1 MTEYATLLPGDP
13 GPWFRQRC
21 TTVHG
26 TYTFDMSAGRH
37 VLLFFFRSS
46 LEPQTAADLAA
57 LKASRDLFDG
67 RTAIL
72 FGVSA
77 DPEDESHRRV
87 AQDLPGTRFFWDSD
101 GLAGRLYG
109 ARRLD
114 GNDAAGM
121 RPCWVVLDP
130 MLRVLGVT
138 EQAPGRAAQVIEA
151 FRRQTA
157 QPVPNDRGAP
167 VLSLPGLF
175 EAEFC
180 QRLIACYEASESVA
194 SGVFTETD
202 LGRSRAVSDPGFK
215 RRRDCTLHD
224 RVLVQQVQ
232 ARIIRR
238 AVPEIRKAFQFE
250 ASRLD
255 RLILACYDAADR
267 GCFGPHRDNTVQ
279 ATAHRRF
286 AISIN
291 LNDDFEGGEIGFPEF
306 GPRTYRPATGGALIF
321 SCSLMHAVSP
331 VERGRR
337 YACLPFA
344 YDDAAEQLR
353 QANRS
358 IIRESAPRA

>member
-1 MTEYATLLPGDP
+1 MSAYATLLPGDP

-46 LEPQTAADLAA
+46 LEPQTAADLAI
-57 LKASRDLFDG
+57 LKTCRELFDG
-67 RTAIL
+67 RTALL

-87 AQDLPGTRFFWDSD
+87 AEDLPGTRFFWDSD

-114 GNDAAGM
+114 GNDDAGM
-121 RPCWVVLDP
+121 RACWVVLDP
-130 MLRVLGVT
+130 GLHVLGVT
-138 EQAPGRAAQVIEA
+138 EQAPGRAVQVIEA
-151 FRRQTA
+151 FRRLTA
-157 QPVPNDRGAP
+157 QPAPNDAGAP

-180 QRLIACYEASESVA
+180 QRLIASYEAGESVP
-194 SGVFTETD
+194 SGVFTESEP
-202 LGRSRAVSDPGFK
+202 GQSKAVSDPGFK
-215 RRRDCTLHD
+215 RRRDCTLRD
-224 RVLVQQVQ
+224 AALVQQVQ

-250 ASRLD
+250 ATRID
-255 RLILACYDAADR
+255 RLVLACYDAADR
-267 GCFGPHRDNTVQ
+267 GCFGAHRDNTVR

-291 LNDDFEGGEIGFPEF
+291 LNDDFDGGEIGFPEF
-306 GPRTYRPATGGALIF
+306 GPRTYRPAIGGALIF

-344 YDDAAEQLR
+344 YDEAAETLK

-358 IIRESAPRA
+358 IIRESTPRA

>member
-1 MTEYATLLPGDP
+1 MTAYATLLPGDP

-21 TTVHG
+21 TTVQG

-37 VLLFFFRSS
+37 ILLFFFRSS

-57 LKASRDLFDG
+57 VKGSRDLFDG
-67 RTAIL
+67 RKANL

-77 DPEDESHRRV
+77 DAEDESHRRV
-87 AQDLPGTRFFWDSD
+87 AEDLPGTRFFWDSD

-114 GNDAAGM
+114 GNDGLGM

-138 EQAPGRAAQVIEA
+138 EQAPGRATQVIEA
-151 FRRQTA
+151 FRRLVA
-157 QPVPNDRGAP
+157 QPPTHDATAP
-167 VLSLPGLF
+167 VLSLAGLF
-175 EAEFC
+175 ETEFC
-180 QRLIACYEASESVA
+180 QRLIAFYKSSETVD
-194 SGVFTETD
+194 SGVFTESEP
-202 LGRSRAVSDPGFK
+202 GQSKAVSDPGFK
-215 RRRDCTLHD
+215 RRRDCTLRD
-224 RVLVQQVQ
+224 PGLVQQVQ
-232 ARIIRR
+232 ARIVRR

-267 GCFGPHRDNTVQ
+267 GCFGPHRDNTVL

-291 LNDDFEGGEIGFPEF
+291 LNDDFDGGEIAFPEF

-321 SCSLMHAVSP
+321 SCTLMHAVSP
-331 VERGRR
+331 VRRGRR

-344 YDDAAEQLR
+344 YDDVAEKLK

-358 IIRESAPRA
+358 IIRDSTPRA

>member
-1 MTEYATLLPGDP
+1 MSEYATLLPGDP

-21 TTVHG
+21 TTVQG

-46 LEPQTAADLAA
+46 LEPQTEADLAI
-57 LKASRDLFDG
+57 LRDNRGLFDG
-67 RTAIL
+67 RAALL

-77 DPEDESHRRV
+77 DAEDESQRRV
-87 AQDLPGTRFFWDSD
+87 AEDLPGTRFFWDSD
-101 GLAGRLYG
+101 GLTGRLYG

-114 GNDAAGM
+114 GNDGAGM
-121 RPCWVVLDP
+121 RPSWVVLDP

-151 FRRQTA
+151 FRRLVA
-157 QPVPNDRGAP
+157 QPVPPEACAP

-175 EAEFC
+175 ESEFC
-180 QRLIACYEASESVA
+180 QRLIAWYETSESVE
-194 SGVFTETD
+194 SGIFTETEP
-202 LGRSRAVSDPGFK
+202 GQSKAVSDPGFK
-215 RRRDCTLHD
+215 RRRDCTLRDHG
-224 RVLVQQVQ
+224 LIQQVQ

-238 AVPEIRKAFQFE
+238 AVPEMRKAFQFE

-255 RLILACYDAADR
+255 RLILACYDAADH
-267 GCFGPHRDNTVQ
+267 GCFGPHRDNTIR

-291 LNDDFEGGEIGFPEF
+291 LNDDFDGGEIGFPEF
-306 GPRTYRPATGGALIF
+306 GPRTYRPSTGGAVIF
-321 SCSLMHAVSP
+321 SCSLMHAVTP
-331 VERGRR
+331 VQRGRR

-344 YDDAAEQLR
+344 YDEAGEALK

-358 IIRESAPRA
+358 IIRESTPRV